1 LNEIK
6 SNPEENTK
14 KEQSSLKRIGNFIKE
29 ARLSREQSV
38 EELASDLKIG
48 SHQLKAIE
56 EGNEEELPEKVFVKA
71 MVRRISQKLKLDTEF
86 IMNEFETEKQ
96 EVKIEEIV
104 EEVAKKTNKTRKSK
118 DLSPVG
124 FWIFILISGLL
135 GLIAS
140 SLILNLFS
148 DSSQNQTPKQEII
161 KKTGQVCI
169 QIRDVQGVDDN
180 PFDFE
185 TVKKNIEDRLNPEFE
200 GQFKIML
207 VPNITNICYGRG
219 VGYKIEEIVLDEE
232 TQKISATKIRAKMRE
247 EGKLK

>member
-1 LNEIK
+1 MFTLKEIK
-6 SNPEENTK
+6 SNPKDNTK
-14 KEQSSLKRIGNFIKE
+14 REQSSLKRFGNFIKE
-29 ARLSREQSV
+29 ARLRREQSV

-86 IMNEFETEKQ
+86 IMNEFITERQ
-96 EVKIEEIV
+96 EIKIDERV
-104 EEVAKKTNKTRKSK
+104 EEVTKETNKTRQSK

-161 KKTGQVCI
+161 KKT
-169 QIRDVQGVDDN
+169 
-180 PFDFE
+180 
-185 TVKKNIEDRLNPEFE
+185 K
-200 GQFKIML
+200 
-207 VPNITNICYGRG
+207 
-219 VGYKIEEIVLDEE
+219 
-232 TQKISATKIRAKMRE
+232 
-247 EGKLK
+247 

>member
-1 LNEIK
+1 MFALKEIK

-86 IMNEFETEKQ
+86 IMDEFRTERN
-96 EVKIEEIV
+96 EVKIEEVV
-104 EEVAKKTNKTRKSK
+104 EEVSKKNYKSK
-118 DLSPVG
+118 QSKDFNPIG
-124 FWIFILISGLL
+124 FLIFILISGFL

-140 SLILNLFS
+140 SLIFNLFS
-148 DSSQNQTPKQEII
+148 DSSQNQTPKQELI
-161 KKTGQVCI
+161 KKT
-169 QIRDVQGVDDN
+169 
-180 PFDFE
+180 
-185 TVKKNIEDRLNPEFE
+185 K
-200 GQFKIML
+200 
-207 VPNITNICYGRG
+207 
-219 VGYKIEEIVLDEE
+219 
-232 TQKISATKIRAKMRE
+232 
-247 EGKLK
+247 